1 MELQLLNHPYRYECE
16 NLCRLFFPYNPVQ
29 VVESLSGG
37 KEPWAL
43 AAVEECSGGCRVLVR
58 ASDGERQW
66 KRRGRRKPLRN
77 ML

>member
-16 NLCRLFFPYNPVQ
+16 NLCRLFFPYSPVR
-29 VVESLSGG
+29 VVESLSCG

-43 AAVEECSGGCRVLVR
+43 AAVEECSGGSKVLVQV
-58 ASDGERQW
+58 SDGERTVE
-66 KRRGRRKPLRN
+66 RRGRRRPLRN